1 MMLTMNSLNTSVPA
15 FSQST
20 APGRTAGIVR
30 LVAVAVLLG
39 GAAAGAMAQ
48 YKVVSP
54 DGSVT
59 FTDKPPT
66 ASATRPAAGNGSSG
80 SSGTLPYETRQ
91 ASTKYPV
98 TLYAAKAC
106 APCDEARQ
114 WLRTRGIPFSE
125 YSVDN
130 NASVVQFKQRFGTT
144 TLPVITIG
152 RQTVTG
158 FSANDLQS
166 YADAAGYPAQARLV
180 GYAWPPAMPLA
191 TAATPT
197 PDAAKAAP
205 DTPAQPP
212 TAPPTSNGIQF

>member
-1 MMLTMNSLNTSVPA
+1 MMLTMNSLNTPVPA
-15 FSQST
+15 SSQST
-20 APGRTAGIVR
+20 ALGRTAGIVR
-30 LVAVAVLLG
+30 LAAVAVLLG

-48 YKVVSP
+48 YKVVGP

-59 FTDKPPT
+59 YTDKPPS
-66 ASATRPAAGNGSSG
+66 AAATRPATGNGPSASAG
-80 SSGTLPYETRQ
+80 ALPYETRQ
-91 ASTKYPV
+91 ASAKYPV

-106 APCDEARQ
+106 EPCDGARQ

-125 YSVDN
+125 FTVDN
-130 NASVVQFKQRFGTT
+130 NPSLVQFKQRFGTT

-166 YADAAGYPAQARLV
+166 YADAAGYPAQARLP
-180 GYAWPPAMPLA
+180 GYAWPPATPLA
-191 TAATPT
+191 TTAAA
-197 PDAAKAAP
+197 PDPAAKAAP
-205 DTPAQPP
+205 EAPTQQP